1 MWAATLILERTTAA
15 AHHMDLHLK
24 GEIILTAG
32 IIGIVKT
39 VGVIRTVGIIKTTGI
54 VRIAGEIKIAG
65 NEIMRVITARK
76 SGMV

>member
-1 MWAATLILERTTAA
+1 MWAVTLILERTTAA

-39 VGVIRTVGIIKTTGI
+39 VGIIKTTGI

-76 SGMV
+76 SGVV